1 MADVPEVRVG
11 GHVTVNPAETS
22 GVGKNNMMKTLAA
35 FLALVALSAAPS
47 HSQDV
52 ATGPSAGASL
62 TPVMAYGA
70 GGVYSGPYAG
80 REFDAVK
87 VIGEGPGAL
96 LFIHELTRNILPVI
110 RGVDQA
116 GSEYSVMG
124 FKSFTLMLS
133 PDRTAAESRLKA
145 ANGSLKL
152 RNPIV
157 LNLDGAEGPGNYALN
172 RKAALSLILVN
183 KGKVVRTHAFTDVNQ
198 KDESLVRGWI
208 EEMTGPIPTN
218 PNDYR
223 KLVEAQLPKD
233 GEALR
238 AMALNQAVEIHQLHA
253 RLKRL
258 QEQSGGRYG
267 MAPNRQNTRKAK
279 APQMRPE
286 AGRGEGRPK
295 AGRGGARPRDKAGE
309 GDVSRPATTQRQGK
323 APEDPQLNNLLRSFI
338 RQTNENSQ
346 SNEIFADIQARAK
359 ESDAL
364 RGEAVE
370 MFKLMLSYRDR
381 YGSKHAQT
389 LAEGFLK
396 EHAPTKKER

>member
-1 MADVPEVRVG
+1 M
-11 GHVTVNPAETS
+11 S
-22 GVGKNNMMKTLAA
+22 KTAA
-35 FLALVALSAAPS
+35 ISALFALSVATS
-47 HSQDV
+47 LSQELS
-52 ATGPSAGASL
+52 TGPSPGASL

-70 GGVYSGPYAG
+70 GGAHPGPHAG

-87 VIGEGPGAL
+87 EIGDGPGAL

-116 GSEYSVMG
+116 GSEFSVLG

-133 PDRTAAESRLKA
+133 PDRTAAENRLKA

-172 RKAALSLILVN
+172 RKAALSLVLVN
-183 KGKVVRTHAFTDVNQ
+183 KGKVVRTHAFTDVND
-198 KDESLVRGWI
+198 KDEGILRGWV
-208 EEMTGPIPTN
+208 EEMTGKIPQN
-218 PNDYR
+218 PNEYR
-223 KLVEAQLPKD
+223 KLVEARLPES

-238 AMALNQAVEIHQLHA
+238 AMALNQAVQIHQLQA

-267 MAPNRQNTRKAK
+267 MQPNRQNMRRAK
-279 APQMRPE
+279 SANMRPQ
-286 AGRGEGRPK
+286 AGRGEARPK
-295 AGRGGARPRDKAGE
+295 AEPAKGRGE
-309 GDVSRPATTQRQGK
+309 GDSKPAATRRQGK
-323 APEDPQLNNLLRSFI
+323 PPEDPQLNSLLRSFI
-338 RQTNENSQ
+338 RQTNEDSRADQ
-346 SNEIFADIQARAK
+346 IFADIQARAK
-359 ESDAL
+359 ESDTL

-381 YGSKHAQT
+381 YGSKHAQA

-396 EHAPTKKER
+396 EHGGSVRKGR

>member
-1 MADVPEVRVG
+1 
-11 GHVTVNPAETS
+11 
-22 GVGKNNMMKTLAA
+22 MKTLAA
-35 FLALVALSAAPS
+35 FLALFALSTAPS
-47 HSQDV
+47 HSQDIT
-52 ATGPSAGASL
+52 TGPAAGASL

-70 GGVYSGPYAG
+70 GGGHSGPYAG

-87 VIGEGPGAL
+87 EIGDGPGAL

-133 PDRTAAESRLKA
+133 PDRTAAENKLKA

-183 KGKVVRTHAFTDVNQ
+183 KGKVVRTHAFTDVNAE
-198 KDESLVRGWI
+198 DESIVRGWI
-208 EEMTGPIPTN
+208 EEMTGPIPAN
-218 PNDYR
+218 PNEYR
-223 KLVEAQLPKD
+223 KLVEARLPKD

-258 QEQSGGRYG
+258 QEQSGGQYG
-267 MAPNRQNTRKAK
+267 MAPNRQNMRKPN

-286 AGRGEGRPK
+286 AARGEGPPK
-295 AGRGGARPRDKAGE
+295 AERGDGGKVKAVE
-309 GDVSRPATTQRQGK
+309 GDAPKPAAAQRQGK
-323 APEDPQLNNLLRSFI
+323 APEDPQLNALLRSFI
-338 RQTNENSQ
+338 RKDNEDPLANK
-346 SNEIFADIQARAK
+346 IFADIQARAK
-359 ESDAL
+359 ESDVL
-364 RGEAVE
+364 RDEAVE

-389 LAEGFLK
+389 LAGSFLK
-396 EHAPTKKER
+396 EHAAQAKKER

>member
-1 MADVPEVRVG
+1 MKKIAVFL
-11 GHVTVNPAETS
+11 TVFAL
-22 GVGKNNMMKTLAA
+22 LAA
-35 FLALVALSAAPS
+35 TAI
-47 HSQDV
+47 SQDLT
-52 ATGPSAGASL
+52 TGPAAGAPL
-62 TPVMAYGA
+62 TPVLAYGA
-70 GGVYSGPYAG
+70 GGNHAGPYAG
-80 REFDAVK
+80 REFDAIK
-87 VIGEGPGAL
+87 EIGDGPGAL

-133 PDRTAAESRLKA
+133 PDRTSAEGRLKA

-198 KDESLVRGWI
+198 KDEAIVRGWV
-208 EEMTGPIPTN
+208 EEMTGPIPSN
-218 PNDYR
+218 PGEYR

-238 AMALNQAVEIHQLHA
+238 ALALNQAVEIHQLHA
-253 RLKRL
+253 RVKRL

-267 MAPNRQNTRKAK
+267 MQPNRQNMRNAK
-279 APQMRPE
+279 APQKGMAP
-286 AGRGEGRPK
+286 ARGE
-295 AGRGGARPRDKAGE
+295 ARPNAERGAGKGKGKARGE
-309 GDVSRPATTQRQGK
+309 AAPSATATKRQGK
-323 APEDPQLNNLLRSFI
+323 PPEDPQLNLLLRSFI
-338 RQTNENSQ
+338 RQANADGQ
-346 SNEIFADIQARAK
+346 ADKVFADIQARAN
-359 ESDAL
+359 ESDQL

-370 MFKLMLSYRDR
+370 MFKLMLSFRDR
-381 YGSKHAQT
+381 YGSKHAQS
-389 LAEGFLK
+389 LAESFLK
-396 EHAPTKKER
+396 EHGGSEKKGR

>member
-1 MADVPEVRVG
+1 
-11 GHVTVNPAETS
+11 
-22 GVGKNNMMKTLAA
+22 MKYPAA
-35 FLALVALSAAPS
+35 FFALFALSTANAF
-47 HSQDV
+47 SQDI
-52 ATGPSAGASL
+52 ATGPAPGAAL

-70 GGVYSGPYAG
+70 GGVHSGPYAG

-87 VIGEGPGAL
+87 EIGDGPGAL

-133 PDRTAAESRLKA
+133 PDRTEAENKLKA

-183 KGKVVRTHAFTDVNQ
+183 KGKVVRTHAFADVNAE
-198 KDESLVRGWI
+198 DETIVRGWI

-218 PNDYR
+218 PNEYR

-238 AMALNQAVEIHQLHA
+238 AMALSQAVEIHQLHA

-258 QEQSGGRYG
+258 QEQSGGQYG
-267 MAPNRQNTRKAK
+267 MAPNRQKTRNAP
-279 APQMRPE
+279 APQMRPG
-286 AGRGEGRPK
+286 AARGEGPPNAEREGGKAK
-295 AGRGGARPRDKAGE
+295 AGD
-309 GDVSRPATTQRQGK
+309 GDAPKPMATQRQGK
-323 APEDPQLNNLLRSFI
+323 APEDPQLNELLRSFI
-338 RQTNENSQ
+338 RQTNKVPLADK
-346 SNEIFADIQARAK
+346 IFADIQARAK
-359 ESDAL
+359 VSDEL

-381 YGSKHAQT
+381 YGSKHAQS

-396 EHAPTKKER
+396 EHAPSQKGR

>member
-1 MADVPEVRVG
+1 
-11 GHVTVNPAETS
+11 
-22 GVGKNNMMKTLAA
+22 MKKIAACFTL
-35 FLALVALSAAPS
+35 FALSAATS
-47 HSQDV
+47 ISQDV
-52 ATGPSAGASL
+52 TTGPAAGAPL

-70 GGVYSGPYAG
+70 GGNHAGPYAG

-87 VIGEGPGAL
+87 EIGDGPGAL
-96 LFIHELTRNILPVI
+96 LFIHELTRNIIPVI

-116 GSEYSVMG
+116 GSEFSVLG
-124 FKSFTLMLS
+124 FKSFTLILS
-133 PDRTAAESRLKA
+133 PDRTAAENKLKA
-145 ANGSLKL
+145 TNGSLKL
-152 RNPIV
+152 RNPMV

-198 KDESLVRGWI
+198 KDESIVRGWI
-208 EEMTGPIPTN
+208 EEMTGPIPSN
-218 PNDYR
+218 PNEYR
-223 KLVEAQLPKD
+223 KLVESQLPKD

-267 MAPNRQNTRKAK
+267 MQSNRQNMRKGK
-279 APQMRPE
+279 APQKRMAP
-286 AGRGEGRPK
+286 ARGEARPNAERGAGKSKGKASGESAPK
-295 AGRGGARPRDKAGE
+295 AAA
-309 GDVSRPATTQRQGK
+309 AQRQGK
-323 APEDPQLNNLLRSFI
+323 SPEDPQLNDLLRSFI
-338 RQTNENSQ
+338 RKTHDDGAADK
-346 SNEIFADIQARAK
+346 IYADIQARAK

-381 YGSKHAQT
+381 YGTKHAQS
-389 LAEGFLK
+389 LAENFLK
-396 EHAPTKKER
+396 KHGGSEKKGR